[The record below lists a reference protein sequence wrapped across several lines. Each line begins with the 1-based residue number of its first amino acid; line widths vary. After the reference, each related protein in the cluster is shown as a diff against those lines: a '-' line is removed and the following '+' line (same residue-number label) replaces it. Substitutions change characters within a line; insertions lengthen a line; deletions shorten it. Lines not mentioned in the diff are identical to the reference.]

1 VGIEFEWDLNK
12 AAHNFQKHG
21 VAFEEAATVFRD
33 DLSITATDPDHSEEE
48 ERYITVGLSSR
59 DRLLMVAHTERGN
72 SVRIISAR
80 ELTSRE
86 RRQYEEESWNG

>member
-1 VGIEFEWDLNK
+1 MGIEFEWDPNK
-12 AAHNFQKHG
+12 AARNLQKHG
-21 VAFEEAATVFRD
+21 VSFEEAATVFRD
-33 DLSITATDPDHSEEE
+33 DLSITATDPDHSVEE
-48 ERYITVGLSSR
+48 ERYITVGLSGHN
-59 DRLLMVAHTERGN
+59 RLLIVAHTERGD